1 MVHMISVWLPHWS
14 IERLKRA
21 TRERSHGGSLDDH
34 PFALIA
40 SEEGCTR
47 LTAVN
52 AVAGRETLFAGLSL
66 ADARA
71 RCPYLRT
78 APARP
83 ERDAAT
89 LLQLARWCGRY
100 SPSLNTDG
108 DQGLWIDVTGVTHLF
123 GGANPLALDLEV
135 RLARLGFTAHTGLG
149 PTLGEA
155 WARARFA
162 PLPAETSL
170 AALPIEGLRLSPK
183 TLTLLKRFG
192 LGRIGELERLP
203 RGSLKRRFPSSA
215 AAEAVLARL
224 DQALGRRNELRSP
237 LYPRPRYSARRAFP
251 EPLISSAAVETAL
264 EELAQDLAGQLAD
277 GFQGARQIVFT
288 LYRIDGTWV
297 KGSGRVQR
305 SVPSKQSL
313 FTPAERKNQRR
324 QRGLR
329 HRLPDPCRNRFGG
342 IARRTNSRG
351 SDAELLAVG
360 AFGRPAH

>member
-21 TRERSHGGSLDDH
+21 TRERSYGGSLDDH

-162 PLPAETSL
+162 PLPGRDEPRCAPDRGP
-170 AALPIEGLRLSPK
+170 AAFAQNAHAIEAFWAG
-183 TLTLLKRFG
+183 
-192 LGRIGELERLP
+192 
-203 RGSLKRRFPSSA
+203 A
-215 AAEAVLARL
+215 H
-224 DQALGRRNELRSP
+224 
-237 LYPRPRYSARRAFP
+237 RRARAP
-251 EPLISSAAVETAL
+251 AARESEAAVP
-264 EELAQDLAGQLAD
+264 
-277 GFQGARQIVFT
+277 FKR
-288 LYRIDGTWV
+288 
-297 KGSGRVQR
+297 
-305 SVPSKQSL
+305 
-313 FTPAERKNQRR
+313 
-324 QRGLR
+324 
-329 HRLPDPCRNRFGG
+329 CR
-342 IARRTNSRG
+342 
-351 SDAELLAVG
+351 
-360 AFGRPAH
+360 